1 MAGSRGG
8 LDRVARRPRPGRQT
22 PFIRLMTGTRLSD
35 QGGHADDRRMDPRY
49 PVGKFVLDPDTT
61 PDKRRGWIAI
71 LDTLPGNMRQAIA
84 GLPPAGLETT
94 YRDGGWTVRQVV
106 HHVADSHLNA
116 YTRIKLALTED
127 TPTIKPYKESL
138 WAELPDGKTADPA
151 ISLGILDGIHYRLNL
166 VVESLTP
173 DQFTRPA
180 RHPDLGLMTVD
191 AFVQMYAWHSRHHL
205 AHIALAAAKVSAAS
219 R

>member
-1 MAGSRGG
+1 MIG
-8 LDRVARRPRPGRQT
+8 P
-22 PFIRLMTGTRLSD
+22 
-35 QGGHADDRRMDPRY
+35 MDPRY
-49 PVGKFVLDPDTT
+49 PVGRFVLDPDSTA
-61 PDKRRGWIAI
+61 DKRRGWITI
-71 LDTLPGNMRQAIA
+71 LNALPRDMRTAVSD
-84 GLPPAGLETT
+84 LPPEGLETP

-127 TPTIKPYKESL
+127 TPTIKPYEESL

-151 ISLGILDGIHYRLNL
+151 ISLGILDGIHYRLNMVL
-166 VVESLTP
+166 ESLTP
-173 DQFTRPA
+173 EQFVRPA
-180 RHPDLGLMTVD
+180 RHPELGPMTVD

-205 AHIALAAAKVSAAS
+205 AHIALAAAKVGAAS